1 MSEMNQEQQFDDE
14 TKNSVDYQ
22 FYDKNLKILQSQN
35 ELLWKMNANLNNLNS
50 KLSVIIFIMLLP
62 LILIIISLV
71 LSLVGGAGLLH
82 TLFNM

>member
-1 MSEMNQEQQFDDE
+1 MNEMNHDHQFDDE

-35 ELLWKMNANLNNLNS
+35 ELLWKMNANLNSLNS

-62 LILIIISLV
+62 IILGIISLV

>member
-1 MSEMNQEQQFDDE
+1 MNEMNQEQPFDDE

-35 ELLWKMNANLNNLNS
+35 ELLWKMNANLNSLNS

-62 LILIIISLV
+62 LILGIISLV